1 MTYTDAARKA
11 TNKYREKYAEI
22 RCRVTKQEKKM
33 IEDNARALGL
43 SVSEYSKRAILKELK
58 LTSN

>member
-43 SVSEYSKRAILKELK
+43 SVSEYLKRAILKQVLAH
-58 LTSN
+58 